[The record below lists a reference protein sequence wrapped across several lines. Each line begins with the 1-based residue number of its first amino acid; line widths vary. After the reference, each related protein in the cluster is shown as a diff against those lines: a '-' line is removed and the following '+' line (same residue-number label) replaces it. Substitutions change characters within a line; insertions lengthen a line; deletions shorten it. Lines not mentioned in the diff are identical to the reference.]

1 MPDLTNVESI
11 HFISPLL
18 SLVTKANEY
27 LLNTSEMASISNS
40 IEKVWVK
47 IYKSYLNFTTNLYSF
62 LTGLGS
68 LSQFFP
74 PLLTFLYFATHKVY
88 RDTIKDDFRF

>member
-68 LSQFFP
+68 LSQFS
-74 PLLTFLYFATHKVY
+74 PLLTFLYFATHKVC